1 MGGTF
6 CSDSISGHGVNATW
20 QAWPAWLATPFLNLI
35 ILSETDPTEGQFAD
49 DAEPVLRSVCEAFIE
64 TVTCQAVNGEDRVGE
79 NFNPS

>member
-1 MGGTF
+1 M
-6 CSDSISGHGVNATW
+6 
-20 QAWPAWLATPFLNLI
+20 
-35 ILSETDPTEGQFAD
+35 LSETDPTEGQFAD